1 MKVLVRQRDL
11 SPDYLRFVLQ
21 IGADGIDIH
30 NAESVPGLAEQGYPY
45 LEELR
50 MLKKSVN
57 DAGLEIYRVAPAEPQ
72 RFLLGEPGGDEQL
85 DELVK
90 TVEILGQV
98 GIPFMSMPVHMSQT
112 QGYRHFNPA
121 YRGGYSKE
129 HRGGYTMGG
138 FDVERMKQSLAE
150 VPLEPF
156 SVEDHWDRCV
166 QLYERLVPV
175 AENHNVKLIIHP
187 SDPPLAETE
196 FSPQRW
202 TDILEA
208 VPSDHSGLLYCI
220 GTRYEALG
228 DGILDDIRHW
238 GGKGKIFHTH
248 FRNVQGNVPEGGYC
262 ECALDDGDGDM
273 NMFAVLRT
281 LREIGFNGGLQ
292 MDHLPNYTGDGDQ
305 RASTAYAVGYA
316 KAMVK
321 ALEA

>member
-1 MKVLVRQRDL
+1 MKVLVRQNDL
-11 SPDYLRFVLQ
+11 SADYLRFILQ

-50 MLKKSVN
+50 SLKKRVN
-57 DAGLEIYRVAPAEPQ
+57 DAGLDIYRVAPAEPQ

-85 DELVK
+85 DQLVK

-98 GIPFMSMPVHMSQT
+98 GIPFMSMPVHMAQT
-112 QGYRHFNPA
+112 QGNLHFNPA
-121 YRGGYSKE
+121 CRGSYSKVY
-129 HRGGYTMGG
+129 RGGYTMGG
-138 FDVERMKQSLAE
+138 FDVERMKQSIAE

-156 SVEDHWDRCV
+156 SVEDHWNRCV
-166 QLYERLVPV
+166 QMYERLVPV

-187 SDPPLAETE
+187 SDPPLDVTE
-196 FSPQRW
+196 FSPKRW

-228 DGILDDIRHW
+228 DGILDDIRLW
-238 GGKGKIFHTH
+238 GSKGKIFHTH
-248 FRNVQGNVPEGGYC
+248 FRNVQGNIPAGGYS
-262 ECALDDGDGDM
+262 ECALDDGDM
-273 NMFAVLRT
+273 NMFAVLQT
-281 LREIGFNGGLQ
+281 LREVGFDGGLQ
-292 MDHLPNYTGDGDQ
+292 MDHLPNYINDGDQ
-305 RASTAYAVGYA
+305 SASTAYAVGYA

-321 ALEA
+321 ALEV